1 MITLNYE
8 EELKAEINLT
18 DGYRTKKKLGNRNMY
33 FLYPFNYLVA
43 CQIYLG
49 APEGGPDPVVKYVI

>member
-1 MITLNYE
+1 
-8 EELKAEINLT
+8 
-18 DGYRTKKKLGNRNMY
+18 MY